1 MNTKMISLKLGFPVS
16 PRTPKTKQPNYTSF
30 VSGHKST
37 LQILYPLSM
46 PYFNVTLNTRIGVVS
61 GSESQ
66 TAEGYNT
73 SEPLPDG
80 LQRDQMPNHVAII
93 MDGNRRWAKQK
104 GQMVALGYE
113 AGARSLRW
121 ITELCC
127 KWGIRVLT
135 VFAFSREN
143 WLRPKMEVDFLMTL
157 FERALKEELDYC
169 IREDIRISV
178 IGDTSRMSESLVEL
192 ITKAE
197 KATANN
203 SKLHFVM
210 AVNYSGQ
217 YDVVQACRRISQK
230 VKAGEIEPEDVDG
243 EMVEQELYTS
253 CVDFPSPDLLI
264 RTSGELR
271 ISNFLLWQL
280 AYTELFFTDAHWPDF
295 GEAEFVE
302 ALCSFQQRQRRYGG
316 S

>member
-1 MNTKMISLKLGFPVS
+1 MISLHHFL
-16 PRTPKTKQPNYTSF
+16 
-30 VSGHKST
+30 
-37 LQILYPLSM
+37 PLSRI
-46 PYFNVTLNTRIGVVS
+46 PQTKHTKNYFPILQLNPKHNLRTYFINIVKNFKTLNTQNGAIS
-61 GSESQ
+61 GSKS
-66 TAEGYNT
+66 NT
-73 SEPLPDG
+73 TEENETLPPG
-80 LQRDQMPNHVAII
+80 LERDLMPKHVAVI

-104 GQMVALGYE
+104 GKMAWSGYE
-113 AGARSLRW
+113 AGARSLMW

-135 VFAFSREN
+135 VFAFSSEN

-157 FERALKEELDYC
+157 FERALREELDYC

-178 IGDTSRMSESLVEL
+178 IGDTSRMPNSLVEL
-192 ITKAE
+192 IAKAD
-197 KATANN
+197 KATSNN

-217 YDVVQACRRISQK
+217 YDVVQACRSISRK

-243 EMVEQELYTS
+243 AMVEQELYTS

-264 RTSGELR
+264 RTSGEQR

-302 ALCSFQQRQRRYGG
+302 ALSSFQQRQRRYGG